1 MPTPL
6 MTITQNILLSILS
19 EAENKNLVVG
29 KTQLVKYLYLTEVEY
44 YRENGSRLTDLE
56 WKFYHYGPYAFAL
69 GTILEGTVFK
79 KEEITIS
86 AEKSF
91 NKFTVAEPTKHY
103 NDLVDVKTS
112 LIIKRIIGMWG
123 DKPLQD
129 LLDYVYFETEPM
141 QVVDRRGQSLD
152 FSAIKKDESATVI
165 PLKASKDA
173 EKRIAELRDRF
184 SKRLS
189 ELSEIRP
196 VEEPFT
202 EEYKQALEAWE
213 EEERSDLGD
222 ISKIKLTI
230 TKQK

>member
-1 MPTPL
+1 

-19 EAENKNLVVG
+19 EAENKNLFVG
-29 KTQLVKYLYLTEVEY
+29 KTQLVKYLYLTEVEH
-44 YRENGSRLTDLE
+44 YRENGTRLTDLE
-56 WKFYHYGPYAFAL
+56 WKFYHYGPYAFEL
-69 GTILEGTVFK
+69 ETILEEKIFK
-79 KEEITIS
+79 HEEIKIS
-86 AEKSF
+86 TEKSF

-112 LIIKRIIGMWG
+112 LIIKRIIRMWG

-141 QVVDRRGQSLD
+141 QIVDRRGQRLD
-152 FSAIKKDESATVI
+152 FSTIKKDESSAII

-173 EKRIAELRDRF
+173 EKRIAVLRGRF

-196 VEEPFT
+196 VGEPYT

-213 EEERSDLGD
+213 EEEKVEPRD
-222 ISKIKLTI
+222 ISKIQVTI

>member
-1 MPTPL
+1 MNSA
-6 MTITQNILLSILS
+6 QNILLSILS
-19 EAENKNLVVG
+19 EARNKNLPVG
-29 KTQLVKYLYLTEVEY
+29 KTQLVKYLYLTEVEH
-44 YRENGSRLTDLE
+44 YRETGSRLTDLD
-56 WKFYHYGPYAFAL
+56 WKFYHYGPYAFEL
-69 GTILEGTVFK
+69 ETILEEKIFK
-79 KEEITIS
+79 HEEIKIS
-86 AEKSF
+86 TEKSF

-141 QVVDRRGQSLD
+141 QVVDRRGQRLD
-152 FSAIKKDESATVI
+152 FSTIKKDESSAII

-173 EKRIAELRDRF
+173 EKRIAVLRGRF

-196 VEEPFT
+196 VGEPYT

-213 EEERSDLGD
+213 EEEKVEPRD
-222 ISKIKLTI
+222 ISKIQVNI

>member
-1 MPTPL
+1 MNS
-6 MTITQNILLSILS
+6 TQNILLSILS
-19 EAENKNLVVG
+19 EAQSKNLHVG

-44 YRENGSRLTDLE
+44 YREAGSRLTDLD
-56 WKFYHYGPYAFAL
+56 WKFYHYGPYAFEL
-69 GTILEGTVFK
+69 ETILEEKIFK
-79 KEEITIS
+79 HEEIKIS
-86 AEKSF
+86 TEKSF

-141 QVVDRRGQSLD
+141 QVVDRRGQRLN
-152 FSAIKKDESATVI
+152 FSTIKKDESSAII

-173 EKRIAELRDRF
+173 EKRIAVLRGRF

-189 ELSEIRP
+189 ELSEIQP
-196 VEEPFT
+196 VGEPYT

-213 EEERSDLGD
+213 EEEKVEPRD
-222 ISKIKLTI
+222 ISKIQVTI

>member
-1 MPTPL
+1 MNSA
-6 MTITQNILLSILS
+6 QNILLSILS
-19 EAENKNLVVG
+19 EARNKNLPVG
-29 KTQLVKYLYLTEVEY
+29 KTQLVKYLYLTEVEH
-44 YRENGSRLTDLE
+44 YRETGSRLTDLD
-56 WKFYHYGPYAFAL
+56 WKFYHYGPYAFEL
-69 GTILEGTVFK
+69 ETILEEKIFK
-79 KEEITIS
+79 HEEIKIS
-86 AEKSF
+86 TEKSF

-141 QVVDRRGQSLD
+141 QVVDRRGQRLD
-152 FSAIKKDESATVI
+152 FSTIKKDESSAII

-184 SKRLS
+184 SKRIA

>member
-1 MPTPL
+1 MNSA
-6 MTITQNILLSILS
+6 QNILLSILA
-19 EAENKNLVVG
+19 EAQSKNLQVG

-44 YRENGSRLTDLE
+44 YRETGSRLTNLD
-56 WKFYHYGPYAFAL
+56 WKFYHYGPYAFEL
-69 GTILEGTVFK
+69 GTMLEEKIFNN
-79 KEEITIS
+79 EEIEIS

-91 NKFTVAEPTKHY
+91 NKFTVAEPTKYY

-112 LIIKRIIGMWG
+112 LIVKRIIGMWG

-141 QVVDRRGQSLD
+141 QAVDRRGQVLD
-152 FSAIKKDESATVI
+152 FSTIKKDESSAVI

-173 EKRIAELRDRF
+173 EKKIAALRDRF

-196 VEEPFT
+196 AKEPFT

-213 EEERSDLGD
+213 EVERPGLGD
-222 ISKIKLTI
+222 ISKIKVTI
-230 TKQK
+230 TKQ